1 MSKEI
6 TFGDDLRKRLFK
18 GVKTTVDAV
27 SSTLG
32 PSGRCVLI
40 ENSYGYPTSTKDGV
54 TVAKAIELDD
64 PVENMGAT
72 IVKNITG
79 NTDQSAG
86 DGTTTASVLTLGIL
100 EEGLKAVDVG
110 VNPIKLRNGI
120 QDAVDAVIKE
130 LKESY
135 TREVETEEQISQVAA
150 ISANNDK
157 TLGDLIAQAIKT
169 VGSSGVVTTG
179 ESSTCD
185 TYMDFVE
192 GMSFDKG
199 FLSPYFCTDRD
210 NLTVEYQKPYILMT
224 DKVIS
229 NIQSIL
235 PILDKISR
243 EGKPL
248 LIIAEDVEAEA
259 LSTIVINDMR
269 GVFKVCAIKSPGF
282 GDKKKEML
290 EDIAILTGGQV
301 ITDELGLS
309 LETMTM
315 DDLGMADSIT
325 VSKNRTTIIGG
336 YGEGTVIDE
345 RVARLEKEVKECTS
359 DYEKERLQERLARL
373 AGGIAV
379 LKVGDVS
386 ETALK
391 EKKYRVED
399 ALNATRAGIDEG
411 IIAGGGTALCQIS
424 HTLKNSKEI
433 HGDSDYMRGYNIVL
447 DAITRP
453 LKQIA
458 ENCGLSGDVVA
469 DKVQNSPKGV
479 GFNALT
485 GEYVDMIADGV
496 IDPVKVTRLALLNA
510 SSVAGLILTSSCS
523 ITMKPDPKD
532 NDPMNGMRPM

>member
-1 MSKEI
+1 
-6 TFGDDLRKRLFK
+6 
-18 GVKTTVDAV
+18 
-27 SSTLG
+27 
-32 PSGRCVLI
+32 
-40 ENSYGYPTSTKDGV
+40 
-54 TVAKAIELDD
+54 
-64 PVENMGAT
+64 
-72 IVKNITG
+72 
-79 NTDQSAG
+79 
-86 DGTTTASVLTLGIL
+86 
-100 EEGLKAVDVG
+100 
-110 VNPIKLRNGI
+110 
-120 QDAVDAVIKE
+120 
-130 LKESY
+130 
-135 TREVETEEQISQVAA
+135 
-150 ISANNDK
+150 
-157 TLGDLIAQAIKT
+157 
-169 VGSSGVVTTG
+169 
-179 ESSTCD
+179 
-185 TYMDFVE
+185 
-192 GMSFDKG
+192 
-199 FLSPYFCTDRD
+199 
-210 NLTVEYQKPYILMT
+210 MT

-301 ITDELGLS
+301 ITEELGLS

-315 DDLGMADSIT
+315 DDLGMADSLT
-325 VSKNRTTIIGG
+325 VTKNRTTIIGG
-336 YGEGTVIDE
+336 YGDGDIIDE
-345 RVARLEKEVKECTS
+345 RVAHLEKEVKECTS
-359 DYEKERLQERLARL
+359 DYDKGRLQERLARL

-379 LKVGDVS
+379 IKVGDVS

-424 HTLKNSKEI
+424 HNLKTNPKVI
-433 HGDSDYMRGYNIVL
+433 GDSDYMRGYNIVL

-485 GEYVDMIADGV
+485 GQYVDMIADGV

-510 SSVAGLILTSSCS
+510 SSVASLILK
-523 ITMKPDPKD
+523 I
-532 NDPMNGMRPM
+532 GRAHV

>member
-379 LKVGDVS
+379 LKVGNVS

>member
-72 IVKNITG
+72 IIKNITG

-135 TREVETEEQISQVAA
+135 TREVETEEQISQVAT

-210 NLTVEYQKPYILMT
+210 NLIVEYQKPYILMT

-315 DDLGMADSIT
+315 DDLGMAESIT

-345 RVARLEKEVKECTS
+345 RVAHLEKEVKECTS

-523 ITMKPDPKD
+523 ITMKLDPKD

>member
-135 TREVETEEQISQVAA
+135 TREVETEEQISQVAT

-157 TLGDLIAQAIKT
+157 ILGDLIAQAIKT

-199 FLSPYFCTDRD
+199 FLSPYFCTDRY

-345 RVARLEKEVKECTS
+345 RVAHLEKEVKECTS

>member
-135 TREVETEEQISQVAA
+135 TREVETEEQISQVAT

-169 VGSSGVVTTG
+169 VGTTG

-345 RVARLEKEVKECTS
+345 RVAHLEKEVKECTS

>member
-6 TFGDDLRKRLFK
+6 TFGDDLRKKLFK

-64 PVENMGAT
+64 PVENMGAS

-110 VNPIKLRNGI
+110 INPIKLRNGI
-120 QDAVDAVIKE
+120 QDAVDDVIKE
-130 LKESY
+130 LKDSY
-135 TREVETEEQISQVAA
+135 TREVETEEQISQLAT

-315 DDLGMADSIT
+315 DDLGVADSIIVT
-325 VSKNRTTIIGG
+325 KNRTTLIGG
-336 YGEGTVIDE
+336 HGDE
-345 RVARLEKEVKECTS
+345 EIINYRVEHLEKEVKECTS
-359 DYEKERLQERLARL
+359 DYDKERLQERLARL

-424 HTLKNSKEI
+424 HTLKNSAEVR
-433 HGDSDYMRGYNIVL
+433 GDSDYMRGYNIVL

-485 GEYVDMIADGV
+485 GKYVDMIADGV

-523 ITMKPDPKD
+523 ITMKPDPKE

>member
-130 LKESY
+130 LKDYY
-135 TREVETEEQISQVAA
+135 TREVETEEQISQVAT

-345 RVARLEKEVKECTS
+345 RVAHLEKEVKECTS

-523 ITMKPDPKD
+523 ITMKLDPKD

>member
-135 TREVETEEQISQVAA
+135 TREVETEEQISQVAT

-315 DDLGMADSIT
+315 DDLGMAESIT

-345 RVARLEKEVKECTS
+345 RVAHLEKEVKECTS

-469 DKVQNSPKGV
+469 NKVQNSPKGV

-523 ITMKPDPKD
+523 ITVKPDPKD

>member
-1 MSKEI
+1 
-6 TFGDDLRKRLFK
+6 
-18 GVKTTVDAV
+18 
-27 SSTLG
+27 
-32 PSGRCVLI
+32 
-40 ENSYGYPTSTKDGV
+40 
-54 TVAKAIELDD
+54 
-64 PVENMGAT
+64 
-72 IVKNITG
+72 
-79 NTDQSAG
+79 
-86 DGTTTASVLTLGIL
+86 
-100 EEGLKAVDVG
+100 
-110 VNPIKLRNGI
+110 
-120 QDAVDAVIKE
+120 
-130 LKESY
+130 
-135 TREVETEEQISQVAA
+135 
-150 ISANNDK
+150 
-157 TLGDLIAQAIKT
+157 
-169 VGSSGVVTTG
+169 
-179 ESSTCD
+179 
-185 TYMDFVE
+185 MDFVE

-199 FLSPYFCTDRD
+199 FLSPYFCTDKD

-224 DKVIS
+224 DKIIS

-282 GDKKKEML
+282 GDRKKEML

-315 DDLGMADSIT
+315 DDLGMADSLT
-325 VSKNRTTIIGG
+325 VTKNRTTIIGG
-336 YGEGTVIDE
+336 YGEGDIIDE
-345 RVARLEKEVKECTS
+345 RVAHLEKEVKECTS
-359 DYEKERLQERLARL
+359 DYDKERLQERLARL

-379 LKVGDVS
+379 IKVGDVS

-424 HTLKNSKEI
+424 YSLKNNPKAI
-433 HGDSDYMRGYNIVL
+433 GDSDYMRGYNIVL

-469 DKVQNSPKGV
+469 DKVQNSSKGV

-485 GEYVDMIADGV
+485 GQYVDMIADGV

-510 SSVAGLILTSSCS
+510 SSVASLILTSSCS
-523 ITMKPDPKD
+523 ITTKPDPRE
-532 NDPMNGMRPM
+532 NDPMNGMKPM

>member
-135 TREVETEEQISQVAA
+135 TREVETEEQISQVAT

-315 DDLGMADSIT
+315 DDLGMAESIT

-345 RVARLEKEVKECTS
+345 RVAHLEKEVKECTS

-424 HTLKNSKEI
+424 HTIKNSKEI